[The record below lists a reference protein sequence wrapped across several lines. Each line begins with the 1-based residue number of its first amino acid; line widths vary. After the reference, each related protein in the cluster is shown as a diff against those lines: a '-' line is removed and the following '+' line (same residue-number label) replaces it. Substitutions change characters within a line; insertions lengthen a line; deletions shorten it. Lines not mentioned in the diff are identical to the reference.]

1 MKYLRRKCAGFCG
14 GIYDVRKDWKDRS
27 DENMIVWQTDPF
39 EEEIR
44 GDYTKMWLCENCAYE
59 YAMDI

>member
-1 MKYLRRKCAGFCG
+1 MKYLRRKCSGFCG
-14 GIYDVRKDWKDRS
+14 GIYDVRKQWNDRK

-44 GDYTKMWLCENCAYE
+44 GDCTKMWLCESCAHE
-59 YAMDI
+59 YARDI